1 MFQTTNDSLKITTT
15 TTDNDHAVNNEIPIL
30 AFGASITAGY
40 HSEGRKFHP
49 YSIHLTE
56 LLNNSNNNIKVYE
69 YGYSGETTGQMV
81 ERIKRC
87 LQKQLTEEDKYG
99 INNWEFPN
107 NEFKVVIIIGG
118 TNDLGKYQ
126 TSKETIV
133 ENLQN
138 IYNYCKSKL
147 NILYVIAC
155 SIPSTTF
162 EHLERFE
169 NSYLKKKIFV
179 NNFIENYCKENNEK
193 MRFVDICNLLSYKDC
208 DELER
213 KMYWDDCLHFTPKG
227 YDKIAE
233 ILYETSL
240 RDLMSKLQNKY

>member
-1 MFQTTNDSLKITTT
+1 MFQTTTINNSLKITTT
-15 TTDNDHAVNNEIPIL
+15 ITNSDHVVNNEIPIL

-40 HSEGRKFHP
+40 YSEGRKFHP
-49 YSIHLTE
+49 YSIHITE
-56 LLNNSNNNIKVYE
+56 LLNNLNENIKVYE

-118 TNDLGKYQ
+118 TNDLGNYQ

-147 NILYVIAC
+147 NIKYVIAC

-162 EHLERFE
+162 EHLEH
-169 NSYLKKKIFV
+169 SYLKKKIFV
-179 NNFIENYCKENNEK
+179 NNFENYCKENNEK
-193 MRFVDICNLLSYKDC
+193 MRFVGMIVYILHQKDMIKLLKFC
-208 DELER
+208 M
-213 KMYWDDCLHFTPKG
+213 K
-227 YDKIAE
+227 
-233 ILYETSL
+233 L
-240 RDLMSKLQNKY
+240 RDLTCKINTNL